1 MLPPHMHRVGGS
13 CMAGAF
19 WGPHT
24 HQPLPGGSVPHHQGP
39 VLSERP
45 WPRDSQAP
53 DTTPHHPE
61 KVLVPLL

>member
-1 MLPPHMHRVGGS
+1 
-13 CMAGAF
+13 MAGAF